1 MADRSILSQ
10 TSKEKLTLKRREL
23 IRVMG
28 LSPLAI
34 ALLAACGSDDDEG
47 PSSTPAPETS
57 PQGRGASS
65 GELRIADAFI
75 PASLDADVGTA
86 GSNLLSLGV
95 AEALMRYTPAL
106 KPEPWLASK
115 LERIDDLTWKV
126 TLRDDA
132 TFWDGSKVDAG
143 AVAASFSRTLEVL
156 PSAASV
162 LPKDAVLTSEG
173 QVLTIKTTTPI
184 GTMDHNLTSASLIVK
199 KPGAADAPIYTG
211 AFRVTEFT
219 ARETMTLEAF
229 AGYRGGPAR
238 LKTVKVRQVADVN
251 ARLLALQA
259 GDVDVSQALLPGDV
273 AKLKGSGLQAFAAPW
288 ARQHML
294 ILNTRSAPLDDVNVR
309 RAYSYAIDR
318 DALKSVMDGIGQPA
332 YGFSPEDI
340 GHSGI
345 VKTQKFDRAEA
356 NRLLEEA
363 GWKMGGSGFREK
375 DGKRLAFKIG
385 TYSGRAEL
393 EQFAIVIK
401 DQVKAVGIDL
411 EIEKFADV
419 ETAIAQNAF
428 HSTTY
433 SIGSAAFGDL
443 SQLMATLYVPS
454 ARNKDRYDNPAVT
467 ALYRYYVSTSDASRK
482 AAVLKQVQEQI
493 GQDVP
498 VIYLYNPYQ
507 IVGAAAKVKNYTPH
521 PLERDKITPD
531 VTVG

>member
-1 MADRSILSQ
+1 M
-10 TSKEKLTLKRREL
+10 KRREL
-23 IRVMG
+23 IRLMG
-28 LSPLAI
+28 ISPIAL
-34 ALLAACGSDDDEG
+34 ALLAACGSDDDSPE
-47 PSSTPAPETS
+47 PASSTATTPS

-106 KPEPWLASK
+106 KPEPWLATK
-115 LERIDDLTWKV
+115 LERVDELTWKV

-132 TFWDGSKVDAG
+132 TFWDGSKVDAA
-143 AVAASFSRTLEVL
+143 AVMASFARTLEVL

-162 LPKDAVLTSEG
+162 LPKDAVLTAEG
-173 QVLTIKTTTPI
+173 QVLTIRTTTPV
-184 GTMDHNLTSASLIVK
+184 GVMDHNLTSGTLIVK
-199 KPGAADAPIYTG
+199 KPGTTDAPTYTG
-211 AFRVTEFT
+211 AFKVSEFT
-219 ARETMTLEAF
+219 ARETMTLEAY

-238 LKTVKVRQVADVN
+238 IKTVKVRQVADVN

-259 GDVDVSQALLPGDV
+259 GDVDVAQALLPGDV
-273 AKLKGSGLQAFAAPW
+273 AKLKSSGLQVFAAPW

-294 ILNTRSAPLDDVNVR
+294 ILNTRAAPLDDVNVR
-309 RAYSYAIDR
+309 RAYSLAIDR
-318 DALKSVMDGIGQPA
+318 EALKSVMDGVGQPA

-340 GHSGI
+340 GHSGV
-345 VKTQKFDRAEA
+345 VKTQKLDRAEA
-356 NRLLEEA
+356 NRLLEAA
-363 GWKMGGSGFREK
+363 GWKMGAGGFREK
-375 DGKRLAFKIG
+375 DGKRLAIKIG

-419 ETAIAQNAF
+419 ETALAQNGF
-428 HSTTY
+428 QSTTY

-467 ALYRYYVSTSDASRK
+467 ALYKDYISSSDASRK
-482 AAVLKQVQEQI
+482 AAVLKQIQEQI

-507 IVGAAAKVKNYTPH
+507 IVGAASKVKNYTPH
-521 PLERDKITPD
+521 PLERDKITPE
-531 VTVG
+531 VAVS